1 MPTAADFD
9 REREELKTLL
19 ASGVFNRAPNLA
31 NLLNYV
37 CAKYFEGKA
46 EEIKEYNVAVE
57 ALGRPSNFDQKKD
70 SIVRVEANRLRKRLR
85 EYYENEGARHPVQ
98 IEIPVGQYVPKF
110 VSREPIETTNGHVE
124 EAIATTAP
132 APQAP
137 PAHSPKAWRLWAIAV
152 LLIAMAAWTISVGRE
167 IWRQKSVAAAKSSTA
182 PITEGAD
189 ELRILAGV
197 ESGNLVDP
205 ADHTW
210 LADRYYRGGTASRTV
225 NHRIVGATDPLLY
238 QSRREGTFSY
248 DIPLK
253 PGVYELRLHF
263 AETLYG
269 SGNLA
274 GGGETSRVFS
284 VLANGQPL
292 LRDFDVIADA
302 GAGTA
307 DIKVFKD
314 VSPASDGVLHLKF
327 EPINN
332 LAFLTAIE
340 ISPGIPGRMKPIYLV
355 AREREYT
362 DKNGV
367 HWLPDSF
374 VRGGQLLLRNEV
386 AVRAEDQGL
395 YLGERYGNL
404 TYVIPV
410 PQGRYA
416 VTLHFAETWWGPNK
430 PAGGGVGSRLFD
442 ILCNGVALVRNFDLY
457 KEAGGSDRPLTRTFH
472 NLEPSAQGKLTI
484 SMIPSRN
491 YACINALEV
500 VDESK

>member
-1 MPTAADFD
+1 MPTTADFE

-37 CAKYFEGKA
+37 CARYFEGKA
-46 EEIKEYNVAVE
+46 EQIKEYNVAVE
-57 ALGRPSNFDQKKD
+57 ALGRPSDFDQKKD

-85 EYYENEGARHPVQ
+85 EYYENDGASHAVQ
-98 IEIPVGQYVPKF
+98 IEIPLGQYVPKF
-110 VSREPIETTNGHVE
+110 VAREPVEAVEAVEATNGHAKE
-124 EAIATTAP
+124 AP
-132 APQAP
+132 AAVAP
-137 PAHSPKAWRLWAIAV
+137 VVQPKVSRFWAITVFVVAAV
-152 LLIAMAAWTISVGRE
+152 ALTISVGRG
-167 IWRQKSVAAAKSSTA
+167 IWRQKPVAAAKGAVA
-182 PITEGAD
+182 PMTEGGD
-189 ELRILAGV
+189 ELRLLAGV

-205 ADHTW
+205 AGHTW
-210 LADRYYRGGTASRTV
+210 LADRYYRGGSASRTV
-225 NHRIVGATDPLLY
+225 NHRIAGATDPLIY

-274 GGGETSRVFS
+274 GGGETSRLFS

-302 GAGTA
+302 GASTA

-314 VSPASDGVLHLKF
+314 VSPASDGELHLKF
-327 EPINN
+327 EPTNN
-332 LAFLTAIE
+332 LAFLNAIE

-355 AREREYT
+355 AREREYI

-374 VRGGQLLLRNEV
+374 ARGGQLILRNEV
-386 AVRAEDQGL
+386 AVKAEDQDL

-416 VTLHFAETWWGPNK
+416 VSLHFAETWFGPNK

-457 KEAGGSDRPLTRTFH
+457 KEAGGNDRPFTRTFH
-472 NLEPSAQGKLTI
+472 NLEPSAQGKLAI